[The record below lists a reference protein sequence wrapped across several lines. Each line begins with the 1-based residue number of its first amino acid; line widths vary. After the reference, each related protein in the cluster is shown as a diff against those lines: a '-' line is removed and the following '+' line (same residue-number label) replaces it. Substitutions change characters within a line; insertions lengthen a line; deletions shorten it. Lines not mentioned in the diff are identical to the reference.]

1 MIISAPASA
10 SAFAMA
16 HPYPPSSP
24 IPATN
29 AFLPFKSIVKTWGEE
44 IYFEIPIEESLDLEK
59 DAKDI
64 INIGEIAYWIEG
76 KCIAIGYGKTPISKG
91 NEIKLAARTNIW
103 GDALLN
109 IKELN
114 KIKDGDE
121 VVVS

>member
-1 MIISAPASA
+1 M
-10 SAFAMA
+10 
-16 HPYPPSSP
+16 SSINLKFSSYNIVIKLRP
-24 IPATN
+24 TPTAN
-29 AFLPFKSIVKTWGEE
+29 AIKSILPCKSIIQTWGEE
-44 IYFEIPIEESLDLEK
+44 IYFEIPIEESLDLEN